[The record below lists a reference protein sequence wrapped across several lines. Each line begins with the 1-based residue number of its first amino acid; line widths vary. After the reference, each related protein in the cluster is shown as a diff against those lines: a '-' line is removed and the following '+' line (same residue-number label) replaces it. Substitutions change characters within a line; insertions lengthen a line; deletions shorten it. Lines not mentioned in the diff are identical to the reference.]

1 LPVVPSH
8 APRTYRMPT
17 PFAPALFQQLLTTED
32 VGRFLLYRVSTET
45 TMTIARR
52 EADDGAPHG
61 TLVLA
66 EEQTAGRGRRGR
78 TFASPSGENLYFTLV
93 LRVPLE
99 VHARLPVILPVAICS
114 AVRHEGIDARIKWPN
129 DIWVGQR
136 KLSGLLIDAELRPG
150 GPLAMPGIGI
160 NVNGD
165 PTSIPELATSATSV
179 RRELGYTVVREALLA
194 RICNELER
202 LLAEPPET
210 TLAHYTELSM
220 ILGRDV
226 VVTPANGEPFTA
238 TAEAIAPDGSL
249 VVVRPN
255 GTRETL
261 TAADVS
267 LRPAG

>member
-1 LPVVPSH
+1 
-8 APRTYRMPT
+8 MPT